1 MKRPLPAAVTR
12 AALPLLLL
20 ALAAGAGAAEAPGL
34 IGELNV
40 LPRAPAF
47 SLGVNGAPH
56 RVRVCWNWGCKSEG
70 ELLLDAGDGAELD
83 RIFRHPSCRGGGPG
97 LELQQI
103 RLAIRY
109 LERRAG
115 EQLPVANDRG
125 GNEADAGVE
134 GRTDCIDNTSN
145 TLNYLHFLDRLGYL
159 HHWRPPASGYY
170 ESTCLLCPT
179 PRHTA
184 AVLVLADR
192 PAVRFVVDTWL
203 RDNGSLPLVA
213 PEGPWR
219 RLFIYRDN
227 DRLNPWFGL
236 EELQVYCDSGFF
248 GPDKLAAAERAVTEA
263 AAER

>member
-1 MKRPLPAAVTR
+1 MTDESSPHSHLDNSPRPTAIVHEGFFVYANR
-12 AALPLLLL
+12 A
-20 ALAAGAGAAEAPGL
+20 
-34 IGELNV
+34 
-40 LPRAPAF
+40 
-47 SLGVNGAPH
+47 
-56 RVRVCWNWGCKSEG
+56 
-70 ELLLDAGDGAELD
+70 
-83 RIFRHPSCRGGGPG
+83 
-97 LELQQI
+97 
-103 RLAIRY
+103 
-109 LERRAG
+109 
-115 EQLPVANDRG
+115 
-125 GNEADAGVE
+125 
-134 GRTDCIDNTSN
+134 
-145 TLNYLHFLDRLGYL
+145 FLDRLGYL

-248 GPDKLAAAERAVTEA
+248 GPEKLAAAERAVAEA